1 MKYTVVSLNEFT
13 TPAAG
18 INLIVGGLQGRTETY
33 WTSIIRSVN
42 FFYSLTLETMN
53 RKQISS
59 GAVWEDRIGYS
70 RAVRVGNTIE
80 VAGTTATNGESVVG
94 RGSPYEQT
102 KHILETIEQALKQA
116 GAGLKDVVRT
126 RIYVTN
132 IRHWEEIG
140 KAHQEVFK
148 DIKPASSMVQV
159 AALINPEHLVEIE
172 ATAILN
178 PDTEFLTHST
188 DPYYEV

>member
-1 MKYTVVSLNEFT
+1 
-13 TPAAG
+13 
-18 INLIVGGLQGRTETY
+18 
-33 WTSIIRSVN
+33 
-42 FFYSLTLETMN
+42 MN